1 MRPSIPRIIFQCI
14 GVLALLWLGIFWIW
28 LVRPGDRAWYDIP
41 LGLACLAMAGWDL
54 AEVIRCL
61 RARKREQREED
72 AR

>member
-28 LVRPGDRAWYDIP
+28 LLRPWDRAWYDIP

-54 AEVIRCL
+54 AGVIRGL
-61 RARKREQREED
+61 QAGGQKREED
-72 AR
+72 SP